1 MIIDLLKDYKT
12 ERVSFTS
19 FSVGS
24 FVFDCTVEEA
34 HESVLTVT
42 QNAMESGALM
52 SDHSYLE
59 PKTYAV
65 RGIMVSYKP
74 FGLLNPSASSALNQ
88 LNKYPILTGVVAQ
101 TQQAIAKVNRFIGKA
116 NRAIETATAAA
127 SKLAPWLPPSLASLG
142 DQTTDTLSRIAQAY
156 DDLLTIQANGELL
169 DVTTGLRTYNS
180 MQLTGVVCN
189 HASQESAEF
198 ALQFKEIFVVETQ
211 TVQGLVVNVPTP
223 AAATTSTTSKVDG
236 AKKTGRA
243 EAQASKPKAK
253 GKTQPTKQ
261 TATKKS
267 VARSIGDIIR
277 GSA

>member
-42 QNAMESGALM
+42 ENAMESGALM

-59 PKTYAV
+59 PKSYAV
-65 RGIMVSYKP
+65 RGIMVSYTP
-74 FGLLNPSASSALNQ
+74 FNLFSQKLTDDLNFIKTLPA
-88 LNKYPILTGVVAQ
+88 LTGIVSQ
-101 TQQAIAKVNRFIGKA
+101 TQQAMAAVNRYAGKA
-116 NRAIETATAAA
+116 ANAVNSARAGA
-127 SKLAPWLPPSLASLG
+127 KRLAPWLPNSLSSLG
-142 DQTTDTLSRIAQAY
+142 DQTTETLSRISQAY

-169 DVTTGLRTYNS
+169 DVTTGLRTYSS
-180 MQLTGVVCN
+180 MKLTGVVCN
-189 HASQESAEF
+189 HASQDSAEF
-198 ALQFKEIFVVETQ
+198 SLQFKEIFVVETQ

-223 AAATTSTTSKVDG
+223 ATAITSKVDG

-243 EAQASKPKAK
+243 EAQAATPKAK

>member
-34 HESVLTVT
+34 HESFLTVT
-42 QNAMESGALM
+42 ENAMESGALM

-59 PKTYAV
+59 PKSYAV
-65 RGIMVSYKP
+65 RGIMVSYTP
-74 FGLLNPSASSALNQ
+74 FNLFSQKLTDDLNFIKTLPA
-88 LNKYPILTGVVAQ
+88 LTGIVSQ
-101 TQQAIAKVNRFIGKA
+101 TQQAMAAVNRYAGKA
-116 NRAIETATAAA
+116 ANAVNSARAGA
-127 SKLAPWLPPSLASLG
+127 KRLAPWLPNSLSSLG

-189 HASQESAEF
+189 HASQDSAEF

-211 TVQGLVVNVPTP
+211 TVQGLVVNVPT
-223 AAATTSTTSKVDG
+223 ASTSTTTSKVDG
-236 AKKTGRA
+236 AKKTGRS
-243 EAQASKPKAK
+243 EAQAAKPKAK

-261 TATKKS
+261 SATKKS

>member
-42 QNAMESGALM
+42 ENAMESGALM

-59 PKTYAV
+59 PKSYAV
-65 RGIMVSYKP
+65 RGIMVSYTP
-74 FGLLNPSASSALNQ
+74 FNLFSQKLTDDLNFIKTLPA
-88 LNKYPILTGVVAQ
+88 LTGIVSQ
-101 TQQAIAKVNRFIGKA
+101 TQQAMAAVNRYAGKA
-116 NRAIETATAAA
+116 ANAVNSARAGA
-127 SKLAPWLPPSLASLG
+127 KRLAPWLPESLSSLG
-142 DQTTDTLSRIAQAY
+142 DQTTETLSRIAQAY

-189 HASQESAEF
+189 HASQDSAEF

-211 TVQGLVVNVPTP
+211 TVQGLVVNVPAP
-223 AAATTSTTSKVDG
+223 AAATTSKVDG
-236 AKKTGRA
+236 AKKTGRS
-243 EAQASKPKAK
+243 EAQAATPKAK